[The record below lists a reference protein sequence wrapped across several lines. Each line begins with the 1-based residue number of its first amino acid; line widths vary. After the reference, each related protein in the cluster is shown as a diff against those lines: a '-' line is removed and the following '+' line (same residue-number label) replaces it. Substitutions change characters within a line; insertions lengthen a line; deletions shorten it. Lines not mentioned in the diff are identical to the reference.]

1 MSNATTSLDRITQ
14 LKAEIAKLEQGA
26 LQELMERRKA
36 LSRELATVDA
46 EIANLN
52 GKPVEKKTRQS
63 PGSKGEGKKPDLQEL
78 KSILAQATGKT
89 LNIRGEGYEAKN
101 IRTLAKANPSLL
113 QMGGKGAW
121 PTVTLTK

>member
-1 MSNATTSLDRITQ
+1 MSNNTTSLDRITQ

-26 LQELMERRKA
+26 LQELMERRNA

-46 EIANLN
+46 EIAKLT
-52 GKPVEKKTRQS
+52 GKPAEKKTRQS
-63 PGSKGEGKKPDLQEL
+63 TGSKGAGLRPDLQEL
-78 KSILAQATGKT
+78 KSILARAEGKT
-89 LNIRGEGYEAKN
+89 LNIRGEGYDTNN

>member
-1 MSNATTSLDRITQ
+1 MSTNTTSLDRITQ

-26 LQELMERRKA
+26 IQELVERRNA
-36 LSRELATVDA
+36 LSRDLAAVDA
-46 EIANLN
+46 ELAQLT
-52 GKPVEKKTRQS
+52 GKPAEKKMRQFT
-63 PGSKGEGKKPDLQEL
+63 GGRGEGKRPDLQEL
-78 KSILAQATGKT
+78 KSILVQATGKT
-89 LNIRGEGYEAKN
+89 LNIRGEGYDTKN